1 MTKRLPNSRFE
12 TNTLLWRSLKKK
24 IQHISDLVF
33 FTFQEKL
40 TDSETFP
47 QLLAVSKELEIEVVA
62 VATST
67 SDPEI
72 RTQFDKAIKNFI
84 WDHSKELS
92 SIGGSGGG
100 DRGSISGE
108 GNKSADAKSGG
119 ELETSRDTIRPL
131 IVLYIYIFF
140 PFIDNNNKVSGQPAH
155 ETHEGEIKR
164 RRYTVY
170 LSDLEKTML
179 YSLNHE
185 VAQHAVITGDTLN
198 ALQDYV
204 DVLVRY
210 FPGRKSTMR

>member
-1 MTKRLPNSRFE
+1 MSISPLLSVPVFSEVMICLPFGPPLKPPPPLHRMPSWSYTKRAGSSWPLIWFWTRQKSPPSWKNPRLLWGAWTLTKRLPNSRFE

-131 IVLYIYIFF
+131 IVLYIYIYFF
-140 PFIDNNNKVSGQPAH
+140 
-155 ETHEGEIKR
+155 
-164 RRYTVY
+164 
-170 LSDLEKTML
+170 LS
-179 YSLNHE
+179 
-185 VAQHAVITGDTLN
+185 
-198 ALQDYV
+198 
-204 DVLVRY
+204 
-210 FPGRKSTMR
+210 